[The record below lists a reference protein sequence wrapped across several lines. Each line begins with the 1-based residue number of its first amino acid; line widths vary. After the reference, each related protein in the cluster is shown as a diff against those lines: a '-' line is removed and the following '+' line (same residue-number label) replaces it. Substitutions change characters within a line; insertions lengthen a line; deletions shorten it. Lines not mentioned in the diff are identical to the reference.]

1 MTLNRAYAPIS
12 SHPDSENLFGI
23 KSRDERKDG
32 WMSGLMSDVNKK
44 KEERRK
50 WERSKK
56 EGTERGRS
64 KINNWM

>member
-1 MTLNRAYAPIS
+1 MS
-12 SHPDSENLFGI
+12 SHPDSEDLIGI

-50 WERSKK
+50 WERNKK
-56 EGTERGRS
+56 EGWREVDQ
-64 KINNWM
+64 K

>member
-1 MTLNRAYAPIS
+1 MTSNRAYAPMF
-12 SHPDSENLFGI
+12 SHPDSEDLFGI
-23 KSRDERKDG
+23 KSRDERNDG

-56 EGTERGRS
+56 EGWREVDQ
-64 KINNWM
+64 K

>member
-1 MTLNRAYAPIS
+1 MTLNRACAPIS
-12 SHPDSENLFGI
+12 SHPESEDLFGI
-23 KSRDERKDG
+23 KSRDEKKDG

-56 EGTERGRS
+56 EGWREVDQ
-64 KINNWM
+64 K

>member
-1 MTLNRAYAPIS
+1 MTSNRAYAPIS
-12 SHPDSENLFGI
+12 SLPDSEDLFGI

-32 WMSGLMSDVNKK
+32 RMSGLMSDFNKK

-56 EGTERGRS
+56 
-64 KINNWM
+64 